1 MTDRQTPAD
10 DQASTKSIVRRI
22 ANRILAATVR
32 FAPGATSLRPAL
44 HKLRGV
50 KISGRVFIGDDVYIE
65 NEYPEFVEIED
76 GAQITLRCTVIA
88 HTRGSGRVIIGK
100 NAFIG
105 ANCTI
110 TAPAN
115 RTLRI
120 GEGAVIAA
128 GSVVSTDVPPGA
140 LMGVERPK
148 PLARVTVPLTMET
161 SYEQFALGL
170 RPWTPN
176 Q

>member
-1 MTDRQTPAD
+1 M
-10 DQASTKSIVRRI
+10 
-22 ANRILAATVR
+22 
-32 FAPGATSLRPAL
+32 
-44 HKLRGV
+44 RGV

-65 NEYPEFVEIED
+65 NEYPEYVEIED
-76 GAQITLRCTVIA
+76 GAQITIRCTIIA

-105 ANCTI
+105 ANCVI
-110 TAPAN
+110 TAPAG

-120 GEGAVIAA
+120 NEGAVIAA
-128 GSVVSTDVPPGA
+128 GTVISTDVPAQA

-161 SYEQFALGL
+161 SYEEFVVGL
-170 RPWTPN
+170 RPWKPGA
-176 Q
+176 